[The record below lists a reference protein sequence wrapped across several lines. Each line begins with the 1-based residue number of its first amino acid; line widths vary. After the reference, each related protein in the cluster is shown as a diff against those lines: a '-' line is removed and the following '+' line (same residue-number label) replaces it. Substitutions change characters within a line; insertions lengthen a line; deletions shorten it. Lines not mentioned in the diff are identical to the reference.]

1 VSKRGQLIEQD
12 RVARFEG
19 DYVPFRESGQAAKGS
34 FRCSDCG
41 YGVVVT
47 AALPPCPMCGGS
59 VWEES
64 PWSPFSRSPLL

>member
-1 VSKRGQLIEQD
+1 LIEEHPL
-12 RVARFEG
+12 AGSEG
-19 DYVPFRESGQAAKGS
+19 DYVQFRGRGEPAKGS

-47 AALPPCPMCGGS
+47 AALPPCPMCGGV

>member
-1 VSKRGQLIEQD
+1 LIEQHP
-12 RVARFEG
+12 VAGSEG
-19 DYVPFRESGQAAKGS
+19 DYVQLRESGEPAKGS

-47 AALPPCPMCGGS
+47 AALPPCPMCGGV

-64 PWSPFSRSPLL
+64 PWSPFTRSPVL